1 MPVQLTTV
9 LITTIGVPFLVLV
22 SDYINNSQG
31 ASLEETFLRA
41 GPDLCLVG
49 LGSSGSVFIDPKII
63 AAFDIPAPLVLIV
76 VLITILIFR
85 GLCRR
90 LVSPPHSTLKAFGSC
105 VCGIAS
111 IAIISC
117 IIYYGYTRG

>member
-22 SDYINNSQG
+22 LDYVYNSQG
-31 ASLEETFLRA
+31 ASIMDTLLRA

-49 LGSSGSVFIDPKII
+49 LGSSGSVFIDPKVIK
-63 AAFDIPAPLVLIV
+63 AFSIPPQLILIV
-76 VLITILIFR
+76 VLIVILILR
-85 GLCRR
+85 GICRK
-90 LVSPPHSTLKAFGSC
+90 LGSTPHSTLRAFGSC
-105 VCGIAS
+105 ALGIAS